1 MDIYRV
7 IETIDHWKV
16 QKKVFFGWMTVEKE
30 EKGFASN
37 SRYIGNSFAKHYKCP
52 LITLEGKEETWQ
64 REEK

>member
-7 IETIDHWKV
+7 VEDADFWRV
-16 QKKVFFGWMTVEKE
+16 EKKFFFGWMTVKKE
-30 EKGFASN
+30 QKGYASN
-37 SRYIGNSFAKHYKCP
+37 SRHIGNSFAKFYKCP